1 MDSINYNYNN
11 YEYDYGIFLDCKN
24 GRTYDEQ
31 TRSPNMNRCGKCC
44 NMDYYTRCYATPQRA
59 CETYDVQR
67 CPRGSGNPGSLAA
80 QYPYNYGQDIRPT
93 QRVPYY
99 FPHSIEA
106 NRGSDD
112 KPSKEKFSGSTYK
125 DDGDDV
131 VKIDRQTL
139 ILLMVICVLYLVI
152 TSAGAGNSNGNL
164 STLIDDRI
172 KIVMRDR

>member
-1 MDSINYNYNN
+1 MDSIGYNYNN

-93 QRVPYY
+93 QRIPYY
-99 FPHSIEA
+99 FPHSI
-106 NRGSDD
+106 D
-112 KPSKEKFSGSTYK
+112 KDMKEKFSDK
-125 DDGDDV
+125 DGDKDSDDV

-152 TSAGAGNSNGNL
+152 TSAGTGGNAGNL

>member
-1 MDSINYNYNN
+1 MDSNNYNYNN

-106 NRGSDD
+106 NKSNDD
-112 KPSKEKFSGSTYK
+112 KCTKEKFSSK
-125 DDGDDV
+125 DDSDNDDV

-152 TSAGAGNSNGNL
+152 TSAGMGNSNGNL

>member
-1 MDSINYNYNN
+1 MDSIGYNYNN

-99 FPHSIEA
+99 FPHSIE
-106 NRGSDD
+106 
-112 KPSKEKFSGSTYK
+112 PTKEKFSSSNDSDT
-125 DDGDDV
+125 DV

-139 ILLMVICVLYLVI
+139 ILLMVICVIYLVLTNTNMGST
-152 TSAGAGNSNGNL
+152 TSGL
-164 STLIDDRI
+164 SSLIDDRI